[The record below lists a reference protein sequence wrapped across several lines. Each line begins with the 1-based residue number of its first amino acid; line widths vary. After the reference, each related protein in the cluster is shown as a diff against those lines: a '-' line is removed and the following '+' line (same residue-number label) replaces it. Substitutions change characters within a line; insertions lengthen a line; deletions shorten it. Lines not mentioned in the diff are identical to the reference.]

1 MIPLFKVRMSPT
13 IMEEL
18 APTLISG
25 FIAQGPRVEALEKTL
40 HMELSLPN
48 EPVAVNSATSAI
60 DLALELLDI
69 GPGDEV
75 ISTPMTCFASNVG
88 ALKRGANIVW
98 ADVSPYTG
106 LIDVLD
112 VEEKITAKTK
122 AIIAVDWAG
131 QFADYEGLKSLGV
144 PVIEDS
150 AHVWDTFDHGRERGD
165 FIVYSLQAI
174 KFLTAADGGLLVT
187 PPEYHKAARDLRW
200 YGLDRD
206 NNENFRATQDIKRAG
221 FKYNMNDVNASI
233 ALANIR
239 YARNSV
245 EVHRKNATTLHH
257 YLQNLGFADPVP
269 WGKAS
274 SYWIFP
280 LVFHRP
286 LDRDH
291 FERYMKSKGIM
302 SAQVHFRNDMYSV
315 TEQFKQD
322 LPGLDSFSSNQTNI
336 PCGWWLST
344 DDLKYIIEAV
354 QEFGAPSGA

>member
-18 APTLISG
+18 APTLTSG
-25 FIAQGPRVEALEKTL
+25 FIAQGPRVDELEAALYG
-40 HMELSLPN
+40 ELDLPN
-48 EPVAVNSATSAI
+48 EPAAVTSATSAI
-60 DLALELLDI
+60 DLALELLNI

-88 ALKRGANIVW
+88 VLKRGATIIW
-98 ADVSPYTG
+98 ADVEPTTG
-106 LIDVLD
+106 LIDPED
-112 VEEKITAKTK
+112 VMNKVTEKTK

-131 QFADYEGLKSLGV
+131 QFANHRMLKEFGV
-144 PVIEDS
+144 PVIEDA
-150 AHVWDTFDHGRERGD
+150 AHVWDTLDHGRERGD

-174 KFLTAADGGLLVT
+174 KFLTAADGGLLIT

-245 EVHRKNATTLHH
+245 EVHRKNATILHH

-269 WGKAS
+269 WDRAS

-286 LDRDH
+286 GDRDH
-291 FERYMKSKGIM
+291 FERYMKARGVM

-315 TEQFKQD
+315 TAQFRKH
-322 LPGLDSFSSNQTNI
+322 LPGLDDFSANQTNI

-354 QEFGAPSGA
+354 QEFGLPSGA